1 MLKIG
6 QPLVR
11 HLALLLAALVLAL
24 ALFAGDTQAA
34 DKEKPVKRDY
44 SMVFAPPAPQR
55 QSVAEMNAKSEGCNS
70 CHVKSDA
77 PTMHVTPAVRLGC
90 TDCHGGNASVRGN
103 SELAHDDPAYV
114 AARDKAHVLPK
125 YPDSWHFPSSA
136 NPKRSYAL
144 LNKESPE
151 FIKFVNPSDYRVA
164 REACGSCHIQAI
176 EAAER
181 SIMATGAMLW
191 GGASYNNG
199 ILPYKNYLL
208 GEAYTRDGDAAKITT
223 PGAGPG
229 GKLSDDQ
236 VARGVLAEM
245 YPLPT
250 WHVIPPGDVF
260 RVFERGGR
268 TINSQ
273 FPEIGLPNPSGSIQR
288 LEEPGRPD
296 LKQSNRGP
304 ARVCASR
311 SRRSTSTRP
320 ASMIPSPGSWAPMTS
335 RAIIAIRA
343 VPAATWSTPMTANR
357 AIR

>member
-70 CHVKSDA
+70 CHVKTDA

-114 AARDKAHVLPK
+114 AARDQAHVLPK

-208 GEAYTRDGDAAKITT
+208 GEA
-223 PGAGPG
+223 
-229 GKLSDDQ
+229 
-236 VARGVLAEM
+236 
-245 YPLPT
+245 
-250 WHVIPPGDVF
+250 
-260 RVFERGGR
+260 
-268 TINSQ
+268 
-273 FPEIGLPNPSGSIQR
+273 
-288 LEEPGRPD
+288 
-296 LKQSNRGP
+296 
-304 ARVCASR
+304 
-311 SRRSTSTRP
+311 
-320 ASMIPSPGSWAPMTS
+320 
-335 RAIIAIRA
+335 
-343 VPAATWSTPMTANR
+343 
-357 AIR
+357 